1 MGNYEQGYLDLLLAY
16 FSRGFNPSVLSGI
29 ERELFDISRDAFDS
43 YIHAKMSELGIEN
56 ETDAFARKVAAVPS
70 REAAYKAATD
80 RGDPNVEAVLNAAG
94 KVTLEIH
101 RLMGLLRFSPD
112 NDGVFSARF
121 EPDHLT
127 LPAVAQYFTDR
138 FGDTPWEIIDEK
150 RGLCLS
156 RKNGGKACFS
166 FYEDGADQEAAASSD
181 EWEELWKHYHKTIN
195 NESRH
200 NPGLQRQFMPNRY
213 RKHLP
218 EV

>member
-1 MGNYEQGYLDLLLAY
+1 
-16 FSRGFNPSVLSGI
+16 
-29 ERELFDISRDAFDS
+29 
-43 YIHAKMSELGIEN
+43 
-56 ETDAFARKVAAVPS
+56 
-70 REAAYKAATD
+70 
-80 RGDPNVEAVLNAAG
+80 
-94 KVTLEIH
+94 
-101 RLMGLLRFSPD
+101 MGLLRFSPD
-112 NDGVFSARF
+112 NGGVFVARF

-138 FGDTPWEIIDEK
+138 FGETPWAVIDEK

-156 RKNGGKACFS
+156 RDSGGKACFS
-166 FYEDGADQEAAASSD
+166 FFEDGETAAPQPGD

-200 NPGLQRQFMPNRY
+200 NPDLQRQFMPKRY